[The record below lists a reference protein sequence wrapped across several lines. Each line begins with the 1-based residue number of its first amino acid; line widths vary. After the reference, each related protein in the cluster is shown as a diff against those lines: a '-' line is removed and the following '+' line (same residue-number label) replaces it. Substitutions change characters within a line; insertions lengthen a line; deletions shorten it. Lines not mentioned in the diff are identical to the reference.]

1 MPLVS
6 TAIPNLIN
14 GVSQQPPALRL
25 ASQAESVVN
34 CMPSSVEGLK
44 KRPPFAHVDELFTG
58 SAGSTR
64 PFIDVVDRDGT
75 VRYVVLITD
84 GDLKVF
90 GLDGAEQT
98 VAFPNGKG
106 YLDVANTSD
115 PANKFRLTS
124 IADYSFINNREK
136 TVAMGSTTSPTFG
149 TKSIV
154 FIKAANLNT
163 TYTVTLNGT
172 AKTYTT
178 PTAGSGTAS
187 TVTIANS
194 LATAL
199 NTISGFTVTNDD
211 FIIRITKDD
220 GADYTLT
227 STDDTTGLD
236 TKVVKAVVD
245 GITDLPTRAEHGH
258 IIKVQG
264 TTSTSL
270 DDYYVKFELSAGS
283 SGFGEGIWRET
294 VAPAIVYQFDAD
306 TMPHVLVR
314 EDNGTFTFKKHT
326 WSHRIAGDTTTASN
340 PSFVGQEIQSINVF
354 RNRLVFLADEK
365 VILSAAAD
373 YARFWPETVQ
383 TVVDSDPIDLNAG
396 GTDVN
401 ILVSSLSFA
410 NTLLLF
416 SRIGQFRLDTG
427 SSGVAAPLTPSTAT
441 ITAMTR
447 FEMDTGVDPIAV
459 GRTCFFPLPKGEF
472 SGLREYFLPDVTGSV
487 PDTSEVTA
495 SVPRYIPSN
504 LINLV
509 SSVSEE
515 AIIALSKDQPK
526 RIYLYKFLFEQ
537 DQKLQSAWS
546 YWEVK
551 GEKTILGT
559 FTLDNDLYIVTQY
572 SDGVYLEKTSLRPE
586 SVDSGTSM
594 ELLLDRKTTE
604 ANCSIAV
611 TNPGGLGAQSTIT
624 LPYPISKTGIM
635 AVVGRY
641 DTGAYIDEQNFP
653 TSAPSNGT
661 AVSIRDAGGLS
672 VNGSGVATNART
684 TGNSSDNVTI
694 NGFPSHLWS
703 KSIGEGVGLA
713 VTATSTAHTYTYQNL
728 ITIRHGQV
736 IMPTSETLAG
746 GAGSN
751 GTMVVLGDLTGA
763 KFYVG
768 ELYDMTYEFSTPY
781 LKEEPQGGGIAVA
794 AGPYLQMRNWSV
806 IFDETSAFELKI
818 TPAGRDVQTY
828 PYNGISLGTS
838 PPLLG
843 SPSLDTGSFKVPV
856 MARNIDTKVEIVSS
870 SPLPCRFQS
879 AEWEGFLHTR
889 TRRL

>member
-64 PFIDVVDRDGT
+64 PFIDVVDRDGA

-98 VAFPNGKG
+98 VAFPDGKG

-154 FIKAANLNT
+154 FVKAANLNT

-187 TVTIANS
+187 TVTIADS

-220 GADYTLT
+220 GGDYTLT

-264 TTSTSL
+264 TTSTAL

-314 EDNGTFTFKKHT
+314 EDNGNFTFKKHT
-326 WSHRIAGDTTTASN
+326 WSHRIAGDVTTASN
-340 PSFVGQEIQSINVF
+340 PSFVGQEIQSVNVF

-641 DTGAYIDEQNFP
+641 
-653 TSAPSNGT
+653 
-661 AVSIRDAGGLS
+661 
-672 VNGSGVATNART
+672 VNGN
-684 TGNSSDNVTI
+684 TI
-694 NGFPSHLWS
+694 S
-703 KSIGEGVGLA
+703 
-713 VTATSTAHTYTYQNL
+713 
-728 ITIRHGQV
+728 HGQV
-736 IMPTSETLAG
+736 IMPTSETLTG

-794 AGPYLQMRNWSV
+794 SGPYLQLRNWSV

-843 SPSLDTGSFKVPV
+843 SPSLETGSFRVPV
-856 MARNIDTKVEIVSS
+856 MARNIDTKVELVSS

-879 AEWEGFLHTR
+879 AEWEGFLHNR
-889 TRRL
+889 ARRM

>member
-25 ASQAESVVN
+25 ASQAESVIN

-58 SAGSTR
+58 SAGTTR

-98 VAFPNGKG
+98 VAFPDGKG

-136 TVAMGSTTSPTFG
+136 TVAMASTTSPTFG

-154 FIKAANLNT
+154 FVKAANLNT

-187 TVTIANS
+187 TVTIADS

-220 GADYTLT
+220 GGSYTLT
-227 STDDTTGLD
+227 STDDTTGVD

-264 TTSTSL
+264 TTATSL
-270 DDYYVKFELSAGS
+270 DDYYVKFELSSGN

-294 VAPAIVYQFDAD
+294 VAPAIVYQFDAA

-314 EDNGTFTFKKHT
+314 EDNGDFTFKKHT
-326 WSHRIAGDTTTASN
+326 WSHRIAGDATTASN
-340 PSFVGQEIQSINVF
+340 PSFVGQVIQSINVF

-365 VILSAAAD
+365 VVLSAAAD
-373 YARFWPETVQ
+373 YGRFWPETVQ

-495 SVPRYIPSN
+495 SVPRFIPAN

-537 DQKLQSAWS
+537 DHKLQSSWS

-559 FTLDNDLYIVTQY
+559 FTLDNDLYIITQY

-586 SVDSGTSM
+586 SVDVGTTI

-604 ANCSIAV
+604 ASCSIAV
-611 TNPGGLGAQSTIT
+611 TNPGGLGAQSIIT

-635 AVVGRY
+635 SVVGRY
-641 DTGAYIDEQNFP
+641 DTGAYADEQNFP

-661 AVSIRDAGGLS
+661 AVSIRDAGGLT

-746 GAGSN
+746 GSGSN
-751 GTMVVLGDLTGA
+751 GTMTVLGDLTGA

-794 AGPYLQMRNWSV
+794 SGPYLQLRNWSV
-806 IFDETSAFELKI
+806 VFDETSAFELKV

-843 SPSLDTGSFKVPV
+843 SPSLETGSFKVPV

-879 AEWEGFLHTR
+879 AEWEGFLHNR
-889 TRRL
+889 ARRM

>member
-6 TAIPNLIN
+6 SSIPNLIN

-25 ASQAESVVN
+25 ESQAEAVVN

-44 KRPPFAHVDELFTG
+44 KRPPFSNVAKLFSGTAGTG
-58 SAGSTR
+58 R
-64 PFIDVVDRDGT
+64 PLVTAVDRDGS
-75 VRYVVLITD
+75 VRYIVVITD

-98 VAFPNGKG
+98 VAFPDGKS

-136 TVAMGSTTSPTFG
+136 TVAMDSATSPTFG

-187 TVTIANS
+187 TVTIAS
-194 LATAL
+194 QLASSL
-199 NTISGFTVTNDD
+199 NTISGFTVTSSEY
-211 FIIRITKDD
+211 IIRITKDD
-220 GADYTLT
+220 GGDYTLE
-227 STDDTTGLD
+227 STDDTTGAD
-236 TKVVKAVVD
+236 TKAVKATVD

-258 IIKVQG
+258 IVKVQG
-264 TTSTSL
+264 TTSTAL
-270 DDYYVKFELSAGS
+270 DDYYVRFELSTGT

-294 VAPAIVYQFDAD
+294 VAPGIVYKFDAA

-314 EDNGTFTFKKHT
+314 ESNGSFTFKKHT
-326 WSHRIAGDTTTASN
+326 WSNRIAGDATTASN
-340 PSFVGQEIQSINVF
+340 PSFVGQVIQNINVF

-365 VILSAAAD
+365 IILSAAAD
-373 YARFWPETVQ
+373 YGRFWPETVQ
-383 TVVDSDPIDLNAG
+383 TVIDSDPIDLNAG
-396 GTDVN
+396 GTDIN

-427 SSGVAAPLTPSTAT
+427 SSGVAAPLTPKTAT

-447 FEMDTGVDPIAV
+447 FEMDDSVDPIGV
-459 GRTCFFPLPKGEF
+459 GRTVFFPIPKGDF

-495 SVPRYIPSN
+495 SVPRYIPTN
-504 LINLV
+504 LSTLI

-515 AIIALSKDQPK
+515 AIILLSKDQAK
-526 RIYLYKFLFEQ
+526 RIYLYKFLFEE

-551 GEKTILGT
+551 GAKTIVGA
-559 FTLDNDLYIVTQY
+559 FTLDTDVYMLAEY
-572 SDGVYLEKTSLRPE
+572 SDGVYLEKASLRPE
-586 SVDSGTSM
+586 NVDSGTSL
-594 ELLLDRKTTE
+594 ELLLDRKATE
-604 ANCSIAV
+604 ASCTIAV
-611 TNPGGLGAQSTIT
+611 TNPGGLGAQSTVT
-624 LPYPISKTGIM
+624 LPYPMATTGTM

-641 DTGAYIDEQNFP
+641 DTGAYSDEQNFP

-661 AVSIRDAGGLS
+661 AVSIRNAGGLS

-736 IMPTSETLAG
+736 IMPTSETLTG
-746 GAGSN
+746 GAGSK

-781 LKEEPQGGGIAVA
+781 VKEQPRGGGVAIA
-794 AGPYLQMRNWSV
+794 AGPYLQMRNWAV

-818 TPAGRDVQTY
+818 TPAGRDPQTY

-843 SPSLDTGSFKVPV
+843 SPSLETGSFRVPV
-856 MARNIDTKVEIVSS
+856 MARNTDTKVEIVSS

-879 AEWEGFLHTR
+879 AEWEGWYHTR
-889 TRRL
+889 TRRV